1 VGKADGTS
9 GEYAGA
15 AAVVVVVVVVPVV
28 VVPVVPSAYADVA
41 PSPATRTPRTTS
53 QTPRPIASVCRSIRF
68 LGNFFTADPNPVNKK
83 RPPGS
88 GRLFSVQCPRV
99 QPVRTNT
106 ASAVMLLDVSAVMS
120 GLFVPSFSEPR
131 NSTMPRVPSLIV

>member
-41 PSPATRTPRTTS
+41 PSPATRTPS
-53 QTPRPIASVCRSIRF
+53 SI
-68 LGNFFTADPNPVNKK
+68 D
-83 RPPGS
+83 
-88 GRLFSVQCPRV
+88 
-99 QPVRTNT
+99 
-106 ASAVMLLDVSAVMS
+106 
-120 GLFVPSFSEPR
+120 
-131 NSTMPRVPSLIV
+131 LIDF